1 MFRLKSIGK
10 TLVNVPKDIRFYTIL
25 MKTIVSVVV
34 ESQKSK
40 GSITNYD
47 KKRRSVLL
55 AQRVKGFLVRMGKR
69 KKTYPA
75 LIVKKFKKKY
85 GPIRYYY

>member
-40 GSITNYD
+40 ESTTNYD
-47 KKRRSVLL
+47 KKRKLGLL
-55 AQRVKGFLVRMGKR
+55 VQRAKGFLVRMVRR
-69 KKTYPA
+69 KKT
-75 LIVKKFKKKY
+75 
-85 GPIRYYY
+85 

>member
-10 TLVNVPKDIRFYTIL
+10 TLGNVPKDIRFYTIL

-40 GSITNYD
+40 ESITNYD
-47 KKRRSVLL
+47 KKRKLGSLV
-55 AQRVKGFLVRMGKR
+55 QRAKGFLVRMVRR
-69 KKTYPA
+69 KKT
-75 LIVKKFKKKY
+75 
-85 GPIRYYY
+85 

>member
-10 TLVNVPKDIRFYTIL
+10 RVANVPKDIRFYTIM

-40 GSITNYD
+40 ESITNYD
-47 KKRRSVLL
+47 KKRKLGLL
-55 AQRVKGFLVRMGKR
+55 VQRAKGFLVRMARR
-69 KKTYPA
+69 KKT
-75 LIVKKFKKKY
+75 
-85 GPIRYYY
+85 

>member
-40 GSITNYD
+40 ESITNYD
-47 KKRRSVLL
+47 KKRKLGLL
-55 AQRVKGFLVRMGKR
+55 VQRVKGFLVRMARR
-69 KKTYPA
+69 KKT
-75 LIVKKFKKKY
+75 
-85 GPIRYYY
+85 

>member
-1 MFRLKSIGK
+1 MFQLKSIGK

-47 KKRRSVLL
+47 KKRKLGSLV
-55 AQRVKGFLVRMGKR
+55 QRAKGFLVRMVRR
-69 KKTYPA
+69 KKT
-75 LIVKKFKKKY
+75 
-85 GPIRYYY
+85 